1 MGWFGDVFPTKQS
14 FVVFI
19 SYMALFINQAILV
32 TASKTSSNTYKYNTV
47 TVVLLTECVKLI
59 TSLILY
65 LKDHSCATLKADV
78 IKHRQVLGLYFMPAF
93 LYCLYNNLQF
103 VNLAAYDPTTYYLLL
118 QFRVVITG
126 VFFQILFR
134 KQLSRIQWASL
145 ILLTIG
151 CIIKEL
157 NHHSGGTKTNSTES
171 PSTEGGTSFLSFDK
185 LFDIHLLFILLQV
198 FCSVFAGVYNEY
210 LLKDKGCDVHLM
222 MQNIFMYVDS
232 IICNIFMLG
241 FRGDLASAFS
251 VSSVIAIFSRP
262 GVIAIVFNAAACGI
276 VTSLFLRSLNCI
288 LKTFA
293 SALEIMFTAILC
305 WFIFNIP
312 VDVYTVVAIFV
323 VSAAIYLYAQNPII
337 NKARNEV
344 IEDPSKP
351 DNAKES
357 V

>member
-1 MGWFGDVFPTKQS
+1 MGWFGDVFPTKLS

-47 TVVLLTECVKLI
+47 TVVLLTECVKLV

-65 LKDHSCATLKADV
+65 LKDHSCATLKADI
-78 IKHRQVLGLYFMPAF
+78 IKYRQVLGLYFVPAF

-145 ILLTIG
+145 ILLTCG

-157 NHHSGGTKTNSTES
+157 NHHGSGTKTGSTES
-171 PSTEGGTSFLSFDK
+171 PSTVGTSFLNFDK
-185 LFDIHLLFILLQV
+185 LLDIHLLFIMLQV

-232 IICNIFMLG
+232 IICNIFVLG
-241 FRGDLASAFS
+241 FHGDLASVFS
-251 VSSVIAIFSRP
+251 VADVMAIFSRP

-312 VDVYTVVAIFV
+312 VDAYTVAAIFV
-323 VSAAIYLYAQNPII
+323 VSAAIYLYAQNPIV
-337 NKARNEV
+337 NKAKNEV
-344 IEDPSKP
+344 TEEPSKTE
-351 DNAKES
+351 KSRET